1 MNVVELSTSAF
12 VGMDILLLTM
22 HKFCSFQ
29 ELSKTEKGM
38 GFSTRKVFMVSK
50 VSFC

>member
-1 MNVVELSTSAF
+1 MNVVELSTGAF

-29 ELSKTEKGM
+29 ELWKTEKGM